1 MLFLFYKATSYLS
14 FIETK
19 QATEGKDKERDKT
32 ENKSNRWRKEKEQ
45 RKEILN
51 K

>member
-1 MLFLFYKATSYLS
+1 MLFLFYKATSHFS

-19 QATEGKDKERDKT
+19 QAIEGKDKARDKI
-32 ENKSNRWRKEKEQ
+32 EKKSNRWRKGKKQ